1 MRIVFF
7 GSSIFSV
14 PSLFAISDKVA
25 AIVTKKARPK
35 GRGYQIDDNEV
46 KRAALTLKI
55 PLIEIN
61 SFKDDEARTIAD
73 YGPDLFV
80 VISFGLIV
88 PKWALLIPSIGPI
101 NIHPSLLPLYRGPS
115 PMQWALLN
123 CDRNTGITFIR
134 MNEKMD
140 EGDVIFQ
147 EMTEIKGGEDYTS
160 LSRRLAIRSAEIL
173 SGVIGRIEKERVIEG
188 KVQDHSLATYS
199 PIITKEMGKID
210 WASSAREIN
219 CRIRAFVEW
228 PTAYTFLDGK
238 RLKIYRAMVD
248 EAASSD
254 DIPGT
259 ITAVTRAGLEVATGN
274 GLLTITDLQLEN
286 KKRMTAYD
294 FSRGYRDLRNNM
306 LNSLY

>member
-7 GSSIFSV
+7 GSSVFSV

-25 AIVTKKARPK
+25 AVVTKKARPK

-46 KRAALTLKI
+46 KRAALTLNI
-55 PLIEIN
+55 PLVEID
-61 SFKDDEARTIAD
+61 SFKDEEARTIAD
-73 YGPDLFV
+73 FGPDLFV

-88 PKWALLIPSIGPI
+88 PKWALLIPSIGPV
-101 NIHPSLLPLYRGPS
+101 NIHPSLLPSYRGPS

-147 EMTEIKGGEDYTS
+147 ETTEIKSDEDYIS
-160 LSRRLAIRSAEIL
+160 LSRRLALRSADIL
-173 SGVIGRIEKERVIEG
+173 SGVIDRIEKEPVIEG
-188 KVQDHSLATYS
+188 KVQDQSLATYS
-199 PIITKEMGKID
+199 PIITKEMGKIS

-228 PTAYTFLDGK
+228 PTAYTFLDGR
-238 RLKIYRAMVD
+238 RLKIYHAMVD
-248 EAASSD
+248 EAASSAEV
-254 DIPGT
+254 PGT
-259 ITAVTRAGLEVATGN
+259 ITAVTRAGLEVATGG

-306 LNSLY
+306 LN

>member
-7 GSSIFSV
+7 GSSVFSV
-14 PSLFAISDKVA
+14 PSLFAISDKVTA
-25 AIVTKKARPK
+25 VVTKKARPK

-46 KRAALTLKI
+46 KRAALTLNI

-61 SFKDDEARTIAD
+61 SFKDEEARTIAD

-147 EMTEIKGGEDYTS
+147 ETTEIKSDEDYIS
-160 LSRRLAIRSAEIL
+160 LSRRLALRSADIL
-173 SGVIGRIEKERVIEG
+173 SGVIDRIEKEPVIEG
-188 KVQDHSLATYS
+188 KVQDQSLATYS
-199 PIITKEMGKID
+199 PIITKEMGKIS
-210 WASSAREIN
+210 WSRSAREIN

-238 RLKIYRAMVD
+238 RLKIYHAMVN
-248 EAASSD
+248 EAASSAEV
-254 DIPGT
+254 PGT
-259 ITAVTRAGLEVATGN
+259 ITAVTRAGLEVATGG

-294 FSRGYRDLRNNM
+294 FSKGYRDLRNNM
-306 LNSLY
+306 LN